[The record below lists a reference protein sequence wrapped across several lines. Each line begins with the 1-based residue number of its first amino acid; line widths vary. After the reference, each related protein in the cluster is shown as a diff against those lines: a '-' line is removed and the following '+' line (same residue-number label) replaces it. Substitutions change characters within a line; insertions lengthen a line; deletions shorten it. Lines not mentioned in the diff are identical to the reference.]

1 MRSNDSAVTVRKD
14 VLMYM
19 DVLQQECIQ
28 RKLEEL
34 IALQPA
40 RAAASSPKAHSPR
53 AAAHSSSSSSSSL
66 LSDAHLS
73 WQLPS
78 ISEHDLPERKKTM
91 PVHHHRLS
99 APGTPGTPVTTPPRS
114 PRVTQAPALV
124 SVRYGGAGAAVTTPP
139 RSPCVTHS
147 PALHSVPH
155 ALSPRSP
162 AASPRVQ
169 PWTAPVQPMQGLIDY
184 DQQTKTPER
193 SIYTHNIY
201 ACTDTCLRAHTYI
214 GGTLEV

>member
-1 MRSNDSAVTVRKD
+1 
-14 VLMYM
+14 MYM

-28 RKLEEL
+28 RKLKEL
-34 IALQPA
+34 IALEPA
-40 RAAASSPKAHSPR
+40 RAAASLPNAHSPR
-53 AAAHSSSSSSSSL
+53 AAAHSSNSSSSSCSSSL
-66 LSDAHLS
+66 LSDAHFS

-78 ISEHDLPERKKTM
+78 IREHDLPERKKTM
-91 PVHHHRLS
+91 PAHHHRSS
-99 APGTPGTPVTTPPRS
+99 APGTPITTPPRS
-114 PRVTQAPALV
+114 PCVTQAQALV

-184 DQQTKTPER
+184 DQQAKTPER

-214 GGTLEV
+214 GGTLEVWLFSCAADYMFS